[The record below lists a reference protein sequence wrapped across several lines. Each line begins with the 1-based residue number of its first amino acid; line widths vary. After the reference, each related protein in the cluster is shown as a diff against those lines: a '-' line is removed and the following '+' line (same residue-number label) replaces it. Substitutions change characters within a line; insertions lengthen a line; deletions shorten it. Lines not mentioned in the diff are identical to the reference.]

1 MELKNLFDLLS
12 EQEKNLTQLLNVVVK
27 KQRAIIENNYQALDD
42 SVFQE
47 ETILTQI
54 VNVEKKRI
62 ELTSKMVQK
71 YQLKAESLK
80 LSHFLDS
87 ISKYIPTEMYD
98 EFQELKLSIREKSEK
113 VNKTNEQNMALIE
126 HSREFIKQTLAILTN
141 GSKKQILNVKM

>member
-87 ISKYIPTEMYD
+87 ISNYIPTEMYD

>member
-71 YQLKAESLK
+71 YQLKVESLK